1 MQPMKDK
8 FNDDCALMRK
18 WVAGTGDS
26 PYPGEALSVQHFLC
40 IMASKTNITFKD
52 LDDISRCDIR
62 TFSWLVAAALDIRA
76 IGHLPARWVL
86 RDSTCAKALLL
97 LLEQGGLTYTGAS
110 HQHESCLHSEIGTA
124 AKKVKK
130 LVVLPEDVI
139 VLDAPETGTWVDEA
153 VTKDVTPIDGSACAY
168 FQFRNTTG
176 HFLSKEQAQEMS
188 GIFKDIPQDG
198 QAVWGHPELG
208 LGGASAA
215 HPEGLR
221 GQHGARQNGHAPG

>member
-1 MQPMKDK
+1 M
-8 FNDDCALMRK
+8 
-18 WVAGTGDS
+18 
-26 PYPGEALSVQHFLC
+26 QHFLN
-40 IMASKTNITFKD
+40 IKASKTNITFKD

-110 HQHESCLHSEIGTA
+110 HPHESCLHLEIGSA

-130 LVVLPEDVI
+130 IAVLPDDVI
-139 VLDAPETGTWVDEA
+139 VLENPETNTWLDEA
-153 VTKDVTPIDGSACAY
+153 VTKDVTPSDGSAGAY

-176 HFLSKEQAQEMS
+176 HSSPTRLGWARCT
-188 GIFKDIPQDG
+188 PQG
-198 QAVWGHPELG
+198 
-208 LGGASAA
+208 
-215 HPEGLR
+215 
-221 GQHGARQNGHAPG
+221 